1 MLLSGNVLFVVAVA
15 GVFGWILAREGV
27 SGDLADWLVSLNLS
41 PLVLLLA
48 VNVLLL
54 IIGCVLEP
62 ISVLI
67 VLTPVL
73 IPVMDA
79 AGIDTVHF
87 GVLMVFNLMIGLVT
101 PPMGLVLYVVSDVSN
116 EKFEMVVK
124 DILPFY
130 IPMLATLLLITFFPE
145 IVLSL
150 PNWAFD

>member
-1 MLLSGNVLFVVAVA
+1 M
-15 GVFGWILAREGV
+15 
-27 SGDLADWLVSLNLS
+27 
-41 PLVLLLA
+41 
-48 VNVLLL
+48 
-54 IIGCVLEP
+54 
-62 ISVLI
+62 
-67 VLTPVL
+67 
-73 IPVMDA
+73 
-79 AGIDTVHF
+79 HF